1 MSAGQG
7 STAIDGA
14 FHRLRQM
21 ISSGR
26 LGAGEKFPPEAELCA
41 ELGVSRGSLREAVR
55 MLTALG
61 VVQPRHG
68 SGVYVSSLRPEELIG
83 TLSLTVDLLPLSG
96 LLEVYELRRVLESH
110 VAGQAAAR
118 VTDDVAAEL
127 RALIEA
133 MEATADQDDLVRL
146 DATFHE
152 VIARTGGN
160 PTMVVLLGVFRSRSR
175 DYQIYGTSDG
185 ARIKESSD
193 QSHRRIAEAVID
205 GDPAR
210 AAAAAAEHVAQT
222 ESWLRKYA
230 TTLVPRRPEDEHPAT
245 RPG

>member
-1 MSAGQG
+1 MSAG

-14 FHRLRQM
+14 FHRLRHM

-26 LGAGEKFPPEAELCA
+26 LAAGERFPPEAELCA

-55 MLTALG
+55 MLAALG

-68 SGVYVSSLRPEELIG
+68 SGVYVSSLRPEDLIG

-96 LLEVYELRRVLESH
+96 LVEVYELRRVLESH

-118 VTDDVAAEL
+118 VTPEVASEL
-127 RALIEA
+127 RRLIEA
-133 MEATADQDDLVRL
+133 MEATTDEDELARF
-146 DATFHE
+146 DAVFHE

-175 DYQIYGTSDG
+175 DYQIYGTADG
-185 ARIKESSD
+185 ARIKENSD
-193 QSHRRIAEAVID
+193 LSHRRIAEAIID

-230 TTLVPRRPEDEHPAT
+230 ATLVPHRPDDEPAD
-245 RPG
+245 PS